1 MSAVPED
8 FMRDP
13 AKDRD
18 RVEEK
23 AAQTGAEPETRAG
36 IWQWL
41 FIGVLLACWLAEATL
56 CAATV
61 TDGMKSPGA
70 QSGTE
75 LTPSFTTFARCAAA
89 STCATRSYGAILSGI
104 TCRSG
109 GFV

>member
-18 RVEEK
+18 PGREEE
-23 AAQTGAEPETRAG
+23 AAQTGAEQETRAG

-56 CAATV
+56 CAAR
-61 TDGMKSPGA
+61 G
-70 QSGTE
+70 
-75 LTPSFTTFARCAAA
+75 
-89 STCATRSYGAILSGI
+89 Y
-104 TCRSG
+104 
-109 GFV
+109 